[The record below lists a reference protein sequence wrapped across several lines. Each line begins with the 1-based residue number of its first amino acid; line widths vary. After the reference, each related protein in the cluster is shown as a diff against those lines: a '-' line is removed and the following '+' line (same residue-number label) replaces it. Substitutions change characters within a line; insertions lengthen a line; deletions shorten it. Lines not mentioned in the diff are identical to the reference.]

1 MGMSQAEDEIM
12 EDYEQRSQIERYA
25 DKAMFPAA
33 PMESVTPKV
42 HLLWMTPDPLG
53 AVAAA
58 AMMYEGIPI
67 HSLAEVGDDHRF
79 HYWEESQKTKLKAPW
94 EYVKFHFMIEGVT
107 RAFTHQHVRQ
117 RTAVYSQESLRFA
130 VKDNLAQEVRYPP
143 SLVDDGLS
151 PSERNI
157 RQKGW
162 DDTVEAIE
170 RGYRALIANGVP
182 AEDARGLLPTAV
194 TTRLH
199 YCTDLRNLI
208 EHAGNRLCTQAQYEW
223 KEVFMGQ
230 EGIIEAIRNYTP
242 DWSWF
247 GDLPLYTMEGVSG
260 RDIMSKWEDKFR
272 WQFHKIT
279 DDLFVPACYQA
290 GHCPF
295 KADFDRG
302 CTIRG
307 RVDMFA
313 RNGIPSKDWGDKA
326 KVTNGIPIQREEW
339 LADPKAA
346 WVK

>member
-12 EDYEQRSQIERYA
+12 EHHGHIEKYV
-25 DKAMFPAA
+25 DKAMFPAV

-58 AMMYEGIPI
+58 AMMYEGKPVF
-67 HSLAEVGDDHRF
+67 SLAEVGDDQRF

-94 EYVKFHFMIEGVT
+94 EYVKFHFIIEGVT

-143 SLVDDGLS
+143 SLMDAGLS

-157 RQKGW
+157 RQDVW
-162 DDTVEAIE
+162 DEAVQNIE
-170 RGYRALIANGVP
+170 QAYRSLIANGVP

-223 KEVFMGQ
+223 KEVFMGT
-230 EGIIEAIRNYTP
+230 EGIIEAIRNYSP

-260 RDIMSKWEDKFR
+260 RDVMGKWEDKFR
-272 WQFHKIT
+272 WQYQKIT
-279 DDLFVPACYQA
+279 DDVFVPACYQA
-290 GHCPF
+290 GRCPF

-307 RVDMFA
+307 RVEEFA
-313 RNGIPSKDWGDKA
+313 SRGVPSKDWDSLQTRNEGTA
-326 KVTNGIPIQREEW
+326 IRREEW
-339 LADPKAA
+339 LADPKAG
-346 WVK
+346 WVA